1 MQDRL
6 EPLICRNVI
15 YTVTDSDETYTGT
28 VERDSNGRP
37 YIQDSDGIAIVYD
50 TGILKNLAAHSRDF
64 SHELAFADQLHRKY
78 LGENA

>member
-15 YTVTDSDETYTGT
+15 YTTTDSAETYTGI

-37 YIQDSDGIAIVYD
+37 YIQDCEDTAVVVYD
-50 TGILKNLAAHSRDF
+50 TSILATVQ
-64 SHELAFADQLHRKY
+64 EV
-78 LGENA
+78 

>member
-15 YTVTDSDETYTGT
+15 YTVYDEDGTYTGT
-28 VERDSNGRP
+28 VERDSYGRP

-50 TGILKNLAAHSRDF
+50 TGSLKTVQ
-64 SHELAFADQLHRKY
+64 EV
-78 LGENA
+78 

>member
-15 YTVTDSDETYTGT
+15 YTVIDEPGIYTGT

-50 TGILKNLAAHSRDF
+50 TSILKDVQ
-64 SHELAFADQLHRKY
+64 EV
-78 LGENA
+78 

>member
-6 EPLICRNVI
+6 ELLICRNVI

-50 TGILKNLAAHSRDF
+50 TGILKTVQ
-64 SHELAFADQLHRKY
+64 EV
-78 LGENA
+78 

>member
-15 YTVTDSDETYTGT
+15 YTVVDEPGIYIGT

-50 TGILKNLAAHSRDF
+50 TGILKTVQ
-64 SHELAFADQLHRKY
+64 EV
-78 LGENA
+78 

>member
-6 EPLICRNVI
+6 EPLMCRKVA
-15 YTVTDSDETYTGT
+15 YTVYDEDGTYTGT

-50 TGILKNLAAHSRDF
+50 TAILKSVQ
-64 SHELAFADQLHRKY
+64 EV
-78 LGENA
+78 